1 MSGKRAISGKTVGV
15 FLAIGLG
22 VGILVGA
29 LFGWQYSIRG
39 LGAALGPWV
48 GVYFG
53 NRKAHEVDKYREEL
67 IRGRER
73 PPESDEQAG

>member
-1 MSGKRAISGKTVGV
+1 MQYQGRRSASFWPLGWASGSSSAHYSVGNTRSV
-15 FLAIGLG
+15 AW
-22 VGILVGA
+22 VPH
-29 LFGWQYSIRG
+29 W
-39 LGAALGPWV
+39 PWV